1 MINKHG
7 VWLKAVLLYGGGRVE
22 VSEAEIPSPPRGWV
36 LIRSELAGICGT
48 DKAFYSGRYRL
59 FKTPL
64 IPGHEVVGR
73 VVDGPEELVGVRVVP
88 EINFPC
94 WSCDYCRGG
103 LYTHCPSKKT
113 LGIDFDGG
121 MAEYFIAPAGSIHV
135 FKGSPERGIFVEPLA
150 AILRSLSLRPIKPVD
165 RMAVIGTGNIAWL
178 IVQVLKR
185 LYGFNVDIIA
195 REGSSKAREFS
206 GIADNILHQGEA
218 GESLYDVVFEVTGD
232 PSALNTAIRIA
243 RPLGVIH
250 LKSTPGDPG
259 EIGLT
264 MGVVKEIQ
272 IIGSRCGTFR
282 EFREAIRILEK
293 GLIETRL
300 DRIYD
305 IDDAEEGFKE
315 ALKPRL
321 FKVAIKP

>member
-1 MINKHG
+1 M
-7 VWLKAVLLYGGGRVE
+7 KAVLLYGGGKVEISEVE
-22 VSEAEIPSPPRGWV
+22 VPSPPGGWA
-36 LIRSELAGICGT
+36 LIRSELVGICGT
-48 DKAFYSGRYRL
+48 DKAFYSGKYRL
-59 FKTPL
+59 LKTPL

-73 VVDGPEELVGVRVVP
+73 VVDGPEELVGARVVP

-94 WSCDYCRGG
+94 WSCDYCRSG
-103 LYTHCPSKKT
+103 LYTHCPIKKT

-121 MAEYFIAPAGSIHV
+121 MAEYFIAPVSSIHV

-150 AILRSLSLRPIKPVD
+150 AILRSLSLRPIKPTERV
-165 RMAVIGTGNIAWL
+165 AVIGTGNLAWL

-185 LYGFNVDIIA
+185 LHGFNVDIIA

-206 GIADNILHQGEA
+206 SIADNIIYQEEA
-218 GESLYDVVFEVTGD
+218 GESLYDVVFEVSGD
-232 PSALNTAIRIA
+232 PGALNTAIKIA

-250 LKSTPGDPG
+250 LKSTPGVTG

-264 MGVVKEIQ
+264 MGVVKEIK

-315 ALKPRL
+315 ALKPRV